1 MKMNFLRR
9 RDREAERL
17 VRTARLFMTS
27 NAIRVAAESAGIG
40 DALNEW
46 IRASAAF
53 AGGRA
58 SGKKNLPRAR
68 RSHSG
73 LISGVLTPGRSA
85 R

>member
-1 MKMNFLRR
+1 MKMKFTWR

-17 VRTARLFMTS
+17 VRMARLFMTS
-27 NAIRVAAESAGIG
+27 HAIRVAAESAGMG

-68 RSHSG
+68 HKHSG
-73 LISGVLTPGRSA
+73 LLSGVLTPGRSA